1 MPAEK
6 QSHQSAGP
14 AKPVA
19 DQVKTASVFPP
30 AAARALLILTIIACG
45 AAAWAT
51 QDFLMPTATA
61 VVVAMALTPIVRT
74 LERLGLPTVVASAI
88 VVASIGAV
96 IAGTTVAIAP
106 GLSELISTAP
116 EIAVTIERKARPL
129 KQWLGNFQAATDK
142 LDQVSQLRTDDG
154 SPKVSAPV
162 QSSGA
167 AVMELAPQVIGQTI
181 YVLVLALFLISVREP
196 YRKRLIMLPA
206 TREHRLRMA
215 RILNE
220 SLSQVSHYLF
230 VMTMINTGVAV
241 AVTLAFELQGV
252 AYAAVWGLAF
262 GIACYI
268 PYVGP
273 TVMIAICTLTQLVT
287 APTIT
292 QALIPSILLLI
303 VNFIESNFVTPW
315 LISRRIAVSSLAVF
329 LTVAMFALLAGPFAA
344 IVAVPLL
351 ILFSTVA
358 HHVPGLEPIAI
369 LLLPEGETSLETQK
383 SGLKKLFAA
392 ESALHAE
399 LLPPVVWW
407 RRAFHIGLVRR

>member
-1 MPAEK
+1 MAPA
-6 QSHQSAGP
+6 
-14 AKPVA
+14 
-19 DQVKTASVFPP
+19 FPP
-30 AAARALLILTIIACG
+30 AATHALIVLAVIACG

-88 VVASIGAV
+88 VVASIGA
-96 IAGTTVAIAP
+96 ILAGTTIAIAP
-106 GLSELISTAP
+106 GLSQLVKTAP
-116 EIAVTIERKARPL
+116 EIAETIERKARPL
-129 KQWLGNFQAATDK
+129 KEWLGNFQAATDK
-142 LDQVSQLRTDDG
+142 LDEVSKIRVDDG
-154 SPKVSAPV
+154 STKLTAPV

-206 TREHRLRMA
+206 NHGHRLKVA
-215 RILNE
+215 RVLNE
-220 SLSQVSHYLF
+220 SLAQVSHYLF
-230 VMTMINTGVAV
+230 VMTMINTGVALI
-241 AVTLAFELQGV
+241 VTLAFELQGV
-252 AYAAVWGLAF
+252 PYAAVWGLTF

-273 TVMIAICTLTQLVT
+273 TVMIALCTLTQLVT

-303 VNFIESNFVTPW
+303 INFFEASFLTPW
-315 LISRRIAVSSLAVF
+315 LVSRRIAVSSLAVF
-329 LTVAMFALLAGPFAA
+329 LTVAMFGLLAGPFAA

-358 HHVPGLEPIAI
+358 HHVPGLQPIAI
-369 LLLPEGETSLETQK
+369 LLLPEDQTSLDTRKTGMQ
-383 SGLKKLFAA
+383 KLFAA
-392 ESALHAE
+392 EAALRAE
-399 LLPPVVWW
+399 DLPPPVWW
-407 RRAFHIGLVRR
+407 RRVFHIRLIRR

>member
-1 MPAEK
+1 MAPA
-6 QSHQSAGP
+6 
-14 AKPVA
+14 
-19 DQVKTASVFPP
+19 FPP
-30 AAARALLILTIIACG
+30 AATHALIVLAVIACG

-88 VVASIGAV
+88 VVASIGA
-96 IAGTTVAIAP
+96 ILAGTTIAIAP
-106 GLSELISTAP
+106 GLSQLVKTAP
-116 EIAVTIERKARPL
+116 EIAETIERKARPL
-129 KQWLGNFQAATDK
+129 KEWLGNFQAATDK
-142 LDQVSQLRTDDG
+142 LDEVSKIRVDDG
-154 SPKVSAPV
+154 STKLTAPV

-206 TREHRLRMA
+206 NHGHRLKVA
-215 RILNE
+215 RVLNE
-220 SLSQVSHYLF
+220 SLAQVSHYLF
-230 VMTMINTGVAV
+230 VMTMINTGVALI
-241 AVTLAFELQGV
+241 VTLAFELQGV
-252 AYAAVWGLAF
+252 PYAAVWGLTF

-273 TVMIAICTLTQLVT
+273 TVMIALCTLTQLVT

-303 VNFIESNFVTPW
+303 INFFEASFLTPW
-315 LISRRIAVSSLAVF
+315 LVSRRIAVSSLAVF
-329 LTVAMFALLAGPFAA
+329 LTVAMFGLLAGPFAA

-358 HHVPGLEPIAI
+358 HHVPGLQPIAI
-369 LLLPEGETSLETQK
+369 LLLPEDQTSLDTRK
-383 SGLKKLFAA
+383 TGLQKLFAA
-392 ESALHAE
+392 EAALRAE
-399 LLPPVVWW
+399 DLPPPVWW
-407 RRAFHIGLVRR
+407 RRVFHIRLIRR